1 MVEWH
6 LSEWQWRSS
15 AVLAAGYSFAA
26 VTAIAAY
33 AAVVRST
40 QAPVTKSGKATP

>member
-6 LSEWQWRSS
+6 LSEWQLEVKCSFS
-15 AVLAAGYSFAA
+15 AGYSFAA